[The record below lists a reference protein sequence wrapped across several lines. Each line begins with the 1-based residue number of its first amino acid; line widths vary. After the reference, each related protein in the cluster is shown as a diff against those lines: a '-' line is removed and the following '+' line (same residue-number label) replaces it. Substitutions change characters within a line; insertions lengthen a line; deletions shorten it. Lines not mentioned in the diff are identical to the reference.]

1 MEETAVLDQFD
12 AIEKRVG
19 QLIEICRA
27 LESENSELKSNVDRL
42 ERELQAKV
50 EGESRHQAERVTI
63 RTRIDTLL
71 AKLEGFGDLQH

>member
-27 LESENSELKSNVDRL
+27 LESENSELKSSVDRL

-50 EGESRHQAERVTI
+50 EGESRHQVERETI

-71 AKLEGFGDLQH
+71 AKLEGFGDLRH